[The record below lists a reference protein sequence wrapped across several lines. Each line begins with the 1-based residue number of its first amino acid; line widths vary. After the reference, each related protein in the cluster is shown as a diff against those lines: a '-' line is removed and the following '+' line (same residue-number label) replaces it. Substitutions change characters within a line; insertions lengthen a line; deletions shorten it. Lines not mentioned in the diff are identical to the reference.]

1 MLRIAVVEDA
11 PFDQKMLVDCLQEY
25 EAETG
30 TKMQILVYSG
40 GEKLLEQYPEH
51 LDILFMDIMMGDMD
65 GLKTARLVRRQDDKV
80 ILIFV
85 TSMIQYAIQGY
96 SVDAM
101 DFIVKPVSYT
111 GIKLRMDRALCRL
124 QQSAPAHV
132 EITGQDGTYQV
143 DARDI
148 CYIETFNHK
157 VIVHT
162 KTQVIPANASLHFF
176 EKQLEKLPFFRCH
189 TSFLVNLSYVDKI
202 QGNDIWVNGQ
212 LLSISRYRR
221 KEFLEAWS
229 AYLGQQ

>member
-1 MLRIAVVEDA
+1 MVHVAIVEDS

-25 EAETG
+25 ESETG
-30 TKMQILVYSG
+30 TKMQILVYPS
-40 GEKLLEQYPEH
+40 GEKLLERYPDN
-51 LDILFMDIMMGDMD
+51 LDILFMDIMMGNMD
-65 GLKTARLVRRQDDKV
+65 GLKTARLVRRQDTKV

-101 DFIVKPVSYT
+101 DFIVKPVTYT
-111 GIKLRMDRALCRL
+111 GIKLRLDRALCKL
-124 QQSAPAHV
+124 QQSAPIHV
-132 EITGQDGTYQV
+132 EVANSDGTYQV

-148 CYIETFNHK
+148 CYVETFNHK

-162 KTQVIPANASLHFF
+162 KTQVIPANASLRSF
-176 EKQLEKLPFFRCH
+176 EKTLEKLPFFRCH
-189 TSFLVNLSYVDKI
+189 TSFLVNLQYVDKI

-229 AYLGQQ
+229 AYLGK